1 MSQTISKTSKNR
13 VGTPRSK
20 GDEFLDI
27 LIKKKQNQLDKI
39 VLDLATKNNPKLLSI
54 IKVEKLFKKHIEF
67 DSRTQLLR
75 KLEKSMKADV
85 LNTIIAR
92 FVSENKLIVNNDH
105 SLTWI
110 DTKENNKLNKA
121 FENAIQLE

>member
-1 MSQTISKTSKNR
+1 MLQTISKTSKIR
-13 VGTPRSK
+13 LGTPRSK
-20 GDEFLDI
+20 GDEFLGI

-54 IKVEKLFKKHIEF
+54 IKVEKLFKKHVEF

-92 FVSENKLIVNNDH
+92 FVSENKLIVNDDH

-110 DTKENNKLNKA
+110 DTKGNNKLNKA